1 MTPATALGEVAK
13 LAGVERAVWRIL
25 NGHGLAD
32 TAAAAGIPSRALQ
45 EAADSYRR
53 AGRQALLQRDAAGRR
68 DWWQAN
74 IEFPDFATADQAAAQ
89 YLRPLLDPTGATW
102 WFIRKHPDWRVRV
115 QPPADTDTPTF
126 TGQLAA
132 RLDDLVEQGVVRCW
146 RPAVYEPETAAFGG
160 PEAMD
165 HAHALF
171 AADSRSVLDMV
182 SRPAL
187 LGHRELWVMTCS
199 AMMHAARLEW
209 YERGDVWHRVAQE
222 RQLPSA
228 TTPEQI
234 ERLATHVRHVLRA
247 DTSLDGPLLGDGGPL
262 AALSPWVGAFCQLGS
277 ELGTGNRAGTLQ
289 RGLREVLSYHAIFH
303 GNRLGLSARDQANL
317 AHAARA
323 AILGL
328 PENPKTGSTT
338 PAPRTVSL
346 VRRTALTPEAAA
358 AVRRFP
364 LIRRP
369 RRPCPDFDTR
379 IAEVQHFADTSQD
392 TAAPALTRI
401 DRACS
406 AWNLAALAAADA
418 GMPELA
424 VGWCI
429 RQFRILHAAW
439 PVTGPTAIAA
449 LQPLVNLARLTNR
462 DGNPLAAYQALHAI
476 NRAVLD
482 GGRVHL
488 HGLAIDFDRFT
499 TSDPDRKDVLS
510 WLHGVLRD
518 DGTRALAAT
527 GQWNTAAAHA
537 ALYDDDTH
545 LLREARQTR
554 ILAAATTGN
563 ITKATNLIHGAVTST
578 PWERAVAAS
587 LFTYTT
593 RTETTDMLRTVIE
606 ALDNPAPRT
615 ALFHVRLG
623 LTALDLATTAPTPVS
638 ETETLSF
645 QILRQTLDT
654 DDSFLADAVLRHT
667 ALKDTL
673 NMQQHTI
680 LRNRITRAGLHQGTL
695 PPRHIQALTK
705 ATAVAEAALSTVLGT
720 ARSSG

>member
-1 MTPATALGEVAK
+1 MTPTTALGEARE

-25 NGHGLAD
+25 NGHGLDD
-32 TAAAAGIPSRALQ
+32 TAAAAGIRPRDLRD
-45 EAADSYRR
+45 AADLYRR
-53 AGRQALLQRDAAGRR
+53 AGHQALRQRDAAGRR
-68 DWWQAN
+68 AWWQAN
-74 IEFPDFATADQAAAQ
+74 IEFPDFPTADQTAAQ
-89 YLRPLLDPTGATW
+89 HLRPLLDPTGATW
-102 WFIRKHPDWRVRV
+102 WFMRKHPDWRVRV
-115 QPPADTDTPTF
+115 QPPAHTDTLTF

-132 RLDDLVEQGVVRCW
+132 QLNDLVDHGVIRCW
-146 RPAVYEPETAAFGG
+146 RTAVYEPETAAFGG

-171 AADSRSVLDMV
+171 AADSRSVLDLV
-182 SRPAL
+182 ARPAV

-209 YERGDVWHRVAQE
+209 YELGDVWHRVAQE
-222 RQLPSA
+222 RPLP
-228 TTPEQI
+228 TDITHEQI
-234 ERLATHVRHVLRA
+234 ERLAAGVRHVLRA
-247 DTSLDGPLLGDGGPL
+247 DTSPDGPLLGDGPL
-262 AALSPWVGAFCQLGS
+262 AALTPWVGAFRELGA
-277 ELGTGNRAGTLQ
+277 ELGTGSRTGMLQ
-289 RGLREVLSYHAIFH
+289 RGLRDVLSYHAIFH

-323 AILGL
+323 AILGT
-328 PENPKTGSTT
+328 PEHPKPDSTA

-346 VRRTALTPEAAA
+346 VRRTAPTREAAA
-358 AVRRFP
+358 AVHRFP

-369 RRPCPDFDTR
+369 RRPCPDLDTR
-379 IAEVQHFADTSQD
+379 IAEVQRFADTSND
-392 TAAPALTRI
+392 AAAPTLTRI

-462 DGNPLAAYQALHAI
+462 DGNPLAAYQALNAI
-476 NRAVLD
+476 SRAVLD
-482 GGRVHL
+482 GGHVHL

-499 TSDPDRKDVLS
+499 TSDADRKDVIP

-527 GQWNTAAAHA
+527 GRWKAAAAHA
-537 ALYDDDTH
+537 ALYDDDPH
-545 LLREARQTR
+545 LLYEAGQTR
-554 ILAAATTGN
+554 ILAAATTGD
-563 ITKATNLIHGAVTST
+563 IAQATALIHEAVTDTS
-578 PWERAVAAS
+578 WERAIGAC

-593 RTETTDMLRTVIE
+593 HTKTTDMLQSVTE
-606 ALDNPAPRT
+606 ALDNLAPRT
-615 ALFHVRLG
+615 ALFNVRLG
-623 LTALDLATTAPTPVS
+623 LTALDLATTAPTPVN
-638 ETETLSF
+638 ETETLAF

-654 DDSFLADAVLRHT
+654 DDAFLADAVLRHT

-680 LRNRITRAGLHQGTL
+680 LRNRITRAALHQGTL

-705 ATAVAEAALSTVLGT
+705 ATAVAEAVLSMVLGT
-720 ARSSG
+720 SRSSG